1 MMQSCI
7 VTECLGNVYVYIVLL
22 TKCHYTYAG
31 LEVDEWVGVLQ
42 CVAAQE
48 LDKKIQS

>member
-1 MMQSCI
+1 
-7 VTECLGNVYVYIVLL
+7 VDFYIVLL
-22 TKCHYTYAG
+22 TKCHYADAG